1 SIYYYYEEKIWE
13 AQKYNK
19 RGLLEKA
26 RFANGITK
34 EYLYN
39 EYGALTT
46 VNAMHGNTTYFSSHI
61 ELDDIGNVYEKSSSY
76 YDGNGGTQAF
86 VETFEYT
93 DDLNR
98 LNKRT
103 LAMTQGA
110 LANSFT
116 QNFDYEYDAAGNIKH
131 KSDKGH
137 YKYTHD
143 DPSKTD
149 LPNQLVSIHSD
160 ASLSEASKL
169 LSFAYDDN
177 GNTLADGERTFTYT
191 PFNKPSRITKGG
203 NVVNITY
210 GIDRQILRKTHKRM
224 ENGQLVITTHTYI
237 DGYER
242 IEKSTGNQ
250 ITEHKFT
257 EANGNVVFTF
267 RQSTTSQS
275 ISNRR
280 DEHYI
285 IKDVQGSVAMVTDW
299 DASVVSQYLYTPFGE
314 QIQLLQSSVLDGI
327 AYQPTTERGYTGH
340 HEMGSVGITHMGGR
354 IYDASIGRFLQ
365 ADPFVQAPNNA
376 QNYNRYSYVMNN
388 PMSYTDPSGYF
399 FKAIG
404 RFFKGALK
412 AIANIPII
420 NLAAQAAACYF
431 GGPWG
436 CAAYSAAST
445 YSVTGSLGAAFR
457 SAAVTYAT
465 AQAFGQVG
473 KSFDGTGF
481 YAKNGVGHIG
491 AHALVG
497 GVMSDLQG
505 GKFGH
510 GFISA
515 GVSALAGGAFGKTP
529 VGRVIGSAVVGGTIS
544 KITGGKFA
552 NGAFTAA
559 FAAALRADWGTQ
571 ADTSASA
578 PGGGS
583 GDFDNAK
590 NELLK
595 RGLITDE
602 SVKDLVD
609 KTDTAALL
617 PRTIDVSKLT
627 DDDFKFVSSWD
638 EATELVNTGAWQHVD
653 GTHSGGK
660 MTIYMSAGKPSYSIW
675 LSGPAASGF
684 GRGVKLTG
692 YQNMIET
699 IHHEYM
705 HYSGVSNHLDASSR
719 VSWGMRVRDDL
730 GDWIRDM

>member
-1 SIYYYYEEKIWE
+1 
-13 AQKYNK
+13 
-19 RGLLEKA
+19 
-26 RFANGITK
+26 

-340 HEMGSVGITHMGGR
+340 HEMGSVGITHMNGR
-354 IYDASIGRFLQ
+354 IYDPTLGRFFQ
-365 ADPFVQAPNNA
+365 ADPFIQGPTNS
-376 QNYNRYSYVMNN
+376 QSYNRYSYVLNN
-388 PMSYTDPSGYF
+388 PLSYTDPSGYLWNNITKP
-399 FKAIG
+399 FKKLG
-404 RFFKGALK
+404 RSIIRGASK
-412 AIANIPII
+412 I
-420 NLAAQAAACYF
+420 F
-431 GGPWG
+431 G
-436 CAAYSAAST
+436 AE
-445 YSVTGSLGAAFR
+445 
-457 SAAVTYAT
+457 
-465 AQAFGQVG
+465 
-473 KSFDGTGF
+473 
-481 YAKNGVGHIG
+481 
-491 AHALVG
+491 LVN
-497 GVMSDLQG
+497 
-505 GKFGH
+505 F
-510 GFISA
+510 
-515 GVSALAGGAFGKTP
+515 
-529 VGRVIGSAVVGGTIS
+529 IGSAVATYFGGAWGAAAWSYEFTRAMGGTS
-544 KITGGKFA
+544 SGA
-552 NGAFTAA
+552 LRGAFTAYVSSYVNANENFSWYEKVAINTAVEAGARAMSSDTHQQSTGDIFARSNSKDLASDDLKDYA
-559 FAAALRADWGTQ
+559 FQYRQYIAELNPRTLMGRIQIATHAKVLGFRKTHSHAGALVRSRKHAEFERKQMVNALSVDVVLSVHLTSIAIVTGASSVPQDAKSAAIPL
-571 ADTSASA
+571 
-578 PGGGS
+578 GGGMDNKHGKLVGAFGHVNS
-583 GDFDNAK
+583 LIDFYNRSQVYSKFFDK
-590 NELLK
+590 NPRFEDRLRMLELSA
-595 RGLITDE
+595 TDYYINNCQKE
-602 SVKDLVD
+602 
-609 KTDTAALL
+609 
-617 PRTIDVSKLT
+617 IQC
-627 DDDFKFVSSWD
+627 F
-638 EATELVNTGAWQHVD
+638 
-653 GTHSGGK
+653 
-660 MTIYMSAGKPSYSIW
+660 
-675 LSGPAASGF
+675 
-684 GRGVKLTG
+684 
-692 YQNMIET
+692 
-699 IHHEYM
+699 
-705 HYSGVSNHLDASSR
+705 
-719 VSWGMRVRDDL
+719 
-730 GDWIRDM
+730 